1 MTFLRTRGKL
11 GPRHGMCNP
20 ESVYSKGDVMQK
32 QMSAA
37 GCMFV
42 LLVGLSVAGP
52 TPVVAADEA
61 IVDVNSPDAMKA
73 ILEQQIGKRVKVK
86 LCSGQ
91 DVEGK
96 VAKVGSHAVQL
107 TELVGM
113 ELFDATVT
121 LKDMVAVIVRAR
133 SK

>member
-1 MTFLRTRGKL
+1 MACAVATV
-11 GPRHGMCNP
+11 
-20 ESVYSKGDVMQK
+20 SIKGDVMQK

-96 VAKVGSHAVQL
+96 VARVGSNAVQL

-113 ELFDATVT
+113 ELFDATV
-121 LKDMVAVIVRAR
+121 KFNDVAAVIVRAR
-133 SK
+133 GK

>member
-1 MTFLRTRGKL
+1 
-11 GPRHGMCNP
+11 
-20 ESVYSKGDVMQK
+20 MQK
-32 QMSAA
+32 RIGRAVCVYALLLGLGMAGTSA
-37 GCMFV
+37 V
-42 LLVGLSVAGP
+42 I
-52 TPVVAADEA
+52 AADEA
-61 IVDVNSPDAMKA
+61 IVDVNSPDAMKSV
-73 ILEQQIGKRVKVK
+73 LEQQIGKRVKIK

-121 LKDMVAVIVRAR
+121 LNDVTAVIVRAR
-133 SK
+133 SKP

>member
-1 MTFLRTRGKL
+1 MR
-11 GPRHGMCNP
+11 
-20 ESVYSKGDVMQK
+20 KGISRAVC
-32 QMSAA
+32 A
-37 GCMFV
+37 CV
-42 LLVGLSVAGP
+42 LLVGLGMAG
-52 TPVVAADEA
+52 TSAVVAADES
-61 IVDVNSPDAMKA
+61 IMDVNSPDAMKSL
-73 ILEQQIGKRVKVK
+73 LEQQVGKRVKVK

-113 ELFDATVT
+113 ELFDATVK
-121 LKDMVAVIVRAR
+121 LNDVAAVIVRAR